1 MHSNIDVHS
10 IILNNEFPGDGVKFI
25 EKLQSHCANMTFSE
39 KSRYDI
45 IFQQVTHKGGGS
57 AINSIK
63 IFPKA
68 HFLSVSVV
76 NTYSDNQIMHI
87 FMDNFHQGGKCYALI
102 SSHQAELTREESFT
116 DQKYL

>member
-68 HFLSVSVV
+68 HFLSVSVETDKSCEFW
-76 NTYSDNQIMHI
+76 NISIY
-87 FMDNFHQGGKCYALI
+87 LI
-102 SSHQAELTREESFT
+102 AYPPPLCVTC
-116 DQKYL
+116 